1 MFFLLLSNL
10 LDFFNCS
17 KLSIR
22 KFCTHSFKLDP
33 DLQKINMDPQP
44 WLSHYYTVNSGI
56 FWILGRHFCILIY
69 CAKFLFYLQVCVEY
83 GSGRLSAVS
92 RRKDLLLVEYGYP
105 RLHRVLKCLTQ

>member
-1 MFFLLLSNL
+1 
-10 LDFFNCS
+10 
-17 KLSIR
+17 
-22 KFCTHSFKLDP
+22 
-33 DLQKINMDPQP
+33 MDPQP

-105 RLHRVLKCLTQ
+105 RLHRVLKCLTQQLIDISRVGFSQPIRALTEAAKVNSLFTVQKRS